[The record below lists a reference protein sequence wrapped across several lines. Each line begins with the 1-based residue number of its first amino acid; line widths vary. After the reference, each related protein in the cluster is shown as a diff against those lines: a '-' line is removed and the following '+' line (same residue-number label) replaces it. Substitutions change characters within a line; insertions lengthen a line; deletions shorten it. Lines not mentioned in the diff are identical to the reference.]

1 MDRVR
6 EIKSDASFFWGFDP
20 FLKESDFLVIFELNG
35 IKLNEQLN

>member
-6 EIKSDASFFWGFDP
+6 EIKSDASFLGFDP
-20 FLKESDFLVIFELNG
+20 FLKGSDFLVIFELNE